1 MFLARLSV
9 NSKLPVKFWGNQ
21 SYMWI
26 FNCVGGRHSTQSP
39 CCSSVN
45 CINSLR
51 LYFVL
56 NSVFALVELHTV
68 SQKKG
73 KKLSAARRKGWL
85 PTLYTGT
92 SSLPKIHSQEN
103 SNHLLNL
110 MPLAIVLQLKK
121 SFLFRTLNPFFS
133 RLNFFQSVLTSL
145 CCIPYSLES
154 STDAI
159 GHNTV

>member
-1 MFLARLSV
+1 M
-9 NSKLPVKFWGNQ
+9 
-21 SYMWI
+21 
-26 FNCVGGRHSTQSP
+26 CVGVGAPPNPRVIQVSIVYT
-39 CCSSVN
+39 
-45 CINSLR
+45 LR
-51 LYFVL
+51 LYFIL

-68 SQKKG
+68 SQMKG
-73 KKLSAARRKGWL
+73 KKLSAARRKGRL

-92 SSLPKIHSQEN
+92 SSLPKIHSQN
-103 SNHLLNL
+103 SNNLLNL

-133 RLNFFQSVLTSL
+133 HLNFFQSVLTSL